1 MPPASGYTPYAPP
14 LPSSNPYQS
23 PNPWSE
29 NFPYQGYVVA
39 DRGRALAKVK
49 GPAIL
54 MLVYSALLGLGGIA
68 MGGFMPFVMDE
79 MNHEERSV
87 MLAIVGI
94 GVILCLAAGA
104 FNFWIGLR
112 MMKLRSYALAMT
124 AVVLTFIIGFLT
136 CLPLMLV
143 GIWPLIVLLDG
154 EVKACFD
161 QPDSGLLK

>member
-1 MPPASGYTPYAPP
+1 MPPAAGYPFPYAPP

-29 NFPYQGYVVA
+29 NFPYPGYVLA

-54 MLVYSALLGLGGIA
+54 MLIYSSLLGLGGIA
-68 MGGFMPFVMDE
+68 MGAFIPFILEDMNRDE
-79 MNHEERSV
+79 GPV
-87 MLAIVGI
+87 MLVILGVG
-94 GVILCLAAGA
+94 VFLCLAAGA
-104 FNFWIGLR
+104 FNFWAGLR

-124 AVVLTFIIGFLT
+124 AVVFTFIIGFLT
-136 CLPLMLV
+136 CLPLLLV
-143 GIWPLIVLLDG
+143 GIWPLVVLLDS

-161 QPDSGLLK
+161 QPEQLS